1 MFFGPF
7 GNLGFITPVLHLM
20 FSVFL
25 LLILI
30 GLAFVVVRF
39 LLVATR
45 AAQIYI
51 AKNTTDA
58 SGTSHPSASASHG
71 PAGSGPHDGPAAPG
85 PHSGPAAPGPHGGPA
100 ASAPAGAPGARPSA
114 TPEVRSAPEVP
125 VTPEA
130 ASAPE
135 APAPAESEQAHVPEP
150 AARPEAAPAAKLAP
164 RPKAKPQT
172 KPVGR
177 TPASPR
183 KAPPTSSGSA
193 ATPPAEPGSPAS

>member
-1 MFFGPF
+1 MFFRPF
-7 GNLGFITPVLHLM
+7 GDLGFITPVLHLM

-51 AKNTTDA
+51 AKNTTETSRTAHPFAPA
-58 SGTSHPSASASHG
+58 S
-71 PAGSGPHDGPAAPG
+71 
-85 PHSGPAAPGPHGGPA
+85 HGGPA
-100 ASAPAGAPGARPSA
+100 APRAQNVTVAPGGHGGPA
-114 TPEVRSAPEVP
+114 APEVP
-125 VTPEA
+125 VAPEVASTPEA
-130 ASAPE
+130 PA
-135 APAPAESEQAHVPEP
+135 APAESEPAHAPEP
-150 AARPEAAPAAKLAP
+150 AAQSEAPAPKLAP

-177 TPASPR
+177 KPASPR
-183 KAPPTSSGSA
+183 KTPPTSSGSA

>member
-1 MFFGPF
+1 MFVRPF
-7 GNLGFITPVLHLM
+7 GDLGFITPVLHLM

-51 AKNTTDA
+51 AKNTTE
-58 SGTSHPSASASHG
+58 TSRTAHPFAPASHG
-71 PAGSGPHDGPAAPG
+71 GPAAPRAHDG
-85 PHSGPAAPGPHGGPA
+85 SAVPGPHGGPA
-100 ASAPAGAPGARPSA
+100 ASAPAGAPGPVSA
-114 TPEVRSAPEVP
+114 
-125 VTPEA
+125 
-130 ASAPE
+130 
-135 APAPAESEQAHVPEP
+135 APAESEPAHAPEP
-150 AARPEAAPAAKLAP
+150 AAQSEAPAPKLAP

-177 TPASPR
+177 KPASPR
-183 KAPPTSSGSA
+183 KTPPTSSGSA